1 MILFPLECILLVPRE
16 IEGPVVVA
24 VPLPEEGVHPVHAG
38 RGGAVVAAAVL
49 RPANTE
55 NVYFEFFAWLPHA
68 AVYISLVR
76 IPDVE

>member
-55 NVYFEFFAWLPHA
+55 NMYFRILCLVTSCGC
-68 AVYISLVR
+68 VYIFGKNPR
-76 IPDVE
+76 C